1 MHARAHYSM
10 YPMNKTPQADAAET
24 AADAPAPCPEK
35 GPRLRVRQSGVH
47 GRGVYALRPI
57 RAGERV
63 MEYKGELI
71 TWKEA
76 QRRHP
81 HDPENPNH
89 TFFFHV
95 DEKHVIDGKH
105 HGNSARWINHSCEPN
120 CESETVGRRV
130 FVNALRDL
138 YPGEELFYDY
148 GLVIDERLT
157 PTLKREYACH
167 CGSANCRG
175 TMLAVRKR

>member
-1 MHARAHYSM
+1 M
-10 YPMNKTPQADAAET
+10 
-24 AADAPAPCPEK
+24 
-35 GPRLRVRQSGVH
+35 
-47 GRGVYALRPI
+47 
-57 RAGERV
+57 
-63 MEYKGELI
+63 
-71 TWKEA
+71 
-76 QRRHP
+76 
-81 HDPENPNH
+81 
-89 TFFFHV
+89 
-95 DEKHVIDGKH
+95 
-105 HGNSARWINHSCEPN
+105 
-120 CESETVGRRV
+120 GRRV